1 MKTII
6 ITASLFLVGFL
17 TRAQQ
22 HLSLGEAARTARFNK
37 IIDEVNNGPKKIKY
51 SDIQGSPYYY
61 ANFVPAKVGD
71 TSGIIPI
78 RYSPFL
84 DSVEILD
91 NNTGNVYELP
101 KEEAYPKFT
110 FETTKERLVL
120 VNTYDAYSGYFIE
133 LVGGKN
139 KLLKK
144 LSTKFKDEIPA
155 PNTLVSAI
163 PAKFE
168 VQRPIYFIK
177 TENGVV
183 KISKKA
189 DDLINALPADKKEAA
204 KDFIKSEKIKLNQEL
219 DLIKLVTFLN
229 KQ

>member
-6 ITASLFLVGFL
+6 ITVSLFFGGFL
-17 TRAQQ
+17 SHAQQ
-22 HLSLGEAARTARFNK
+22 HISLGEAARTARFNK
-37 IIDEVNNGPKKIKY
+37 IIDEVNNGPKKLKY

-61 ANFVPAKVGD
+61 ANFVPARVGD

-91 NNTGNVYELP
+91 SNSGNVYELP

-110 FETTKERLVL
+110 FETTHEKLVL
-120 VNTYDAYSGYFIE
+120 VNTNNEYSGYFFE

-139 KLLKK
+139 RLLKK

-155 PNTLVSAI
+155 PNSLVSAI

-168 VQRPIYFIK
+168 IQRPIYFIK
-177 TENGVV
+177 TEDNVI
-183 KISKKA
+183 KLTKKA
-189 DDLINALPADKKEAA
+189 DDLLNALPADKKDAI
-204 KDFIKSEKIKLNQEL
+204 KDFIKTNKIKLNEEL
-219 DLIKLVTFLN
+219 DLIKLVNFLN
-229 KQ
+229 K

>member
-1 MKTII
+1 MKTIF
-6 ITASLFLVGFL
+6 ITASLFFVGVFSQ
-17 TRAQQ
+17 AQQ
-22 HLSLGEAARTARFNK
+22 HISLGEAARTARFNQ

-71 TSGIIPI
+71 TSGVIPI

-84 DSVEILD
+84 DSIEILD
-91 NNTGNVYELP
+91 NNSGNVYELP

-110 FETTKERLVL
+110 FQTTNEKLVL
-120 VNTYDAYSGYFIE
+120 VNTNNEYSGYFFE

-139 KLLKK
+139 RLLKK
-144 LSTKFKDEIPA
+144 LSTKFKNEVPA
-155 PNTLVSAI
+155 PNTLISGT

-177 TENGVV
+177 TAENVMKV
-183 KISKKA
+183 TKKA
-189 DDLINALPADKKEAA
+189 DDLLSALPADKKDAA
-204 KDFIKSEKIKLNQEL
+204 KDFIKTNKIKLNDEL

-229 KQ
+229 K

>member
-6 ITASLFLVGFL
+6 ITASLLFNGIFLQ
-17 TRAQQ
+17 AQQ
-22 HLSLGEAARTARFNK
+22 ISVSDLARTARFNK
-37 IIDEVNNGPKKIKY
+37 IIDEVNNGPKKLKY
-51 SDIQGSPYYY
+51 SEIQGTPYYF
-61 ANFVPAKVGD
+61 ANFVPARVGD

-91 NNTGNVYELP
+91 SNTGNVYELP
-101 KEEAYPKFT
+101 KEAAYPKFT
-110 FETTKERLVL
+110 FETTHEKLVL
-120 VNTYDAYSGYFIE
+120 INTHNEYSGYFFE

-144 LSTKFKDEIPA
+144 VITTFKNETPP
-155 PNTLVSAI
+155 PNTLVPGI

-168 VQRPIYFIK
+168 IQRPIYFIK
-177 TENGVV
+177 TEDSVI
-183 KISKKA
+183 KLSKKA
-189 DDLINALPADKKEAA
+189 DDLLNALPADKKDAT
-204 KDFIKSEKIKLNQEL
+204 KDFIKTNKIKLNEEL

-229 KQ
+229 K